1 MNELG
6 DVEYKYGII
15 IKKLSCD
22 TQGINLPLLQEYL
35 VEIRP
40 QITRKMKVYE
50 LYKFN
55 RSKDQKDENIFEE
68 FKIQVLHRQNDTE
81 EKKRSYSPSDNRTLD
96 EIFSEVRESLKHAFT
111 LPDSDRKTICR
122 RIMRKWH
129 PDKKPHDVSRT
140 TKVFQY
146 IRRIIQK
153 LENGENVDVNDKA
166 EPANTRHP
174 WSENL
179 FEEFDRWFR
188 REQNYER
195 HYSSFSSNSSK
206 PRAKTTE
213 HTYYP
218 NPQPYTANKWLDEAK
233 YDICFTQQA
242 EKTNINSFSWI
253 CFSSYKVS
261 ENI

>member
-1 MNELG
+1 M
-6 DVEYKYGII
+6 I
-15 IKKLSCD
+15 
-22 TQGINLPLLQEYL
+22 
-35 VEIRP
+35 
-40 QITRKMKVYE
+40 
-50 LYKFN
+50 
-55 RSKDQKDENIFEE
+55 QK
-68 FKIQVLHRQNDTE
+68 R
-81 EKKRSYSPSDNRTLD
+81 KKRNYPPSDNRTLD
-96 EIFSEVRESLKHAFT
+96 EIFSEVRASLKYAFT

-129 PDKKPHDVSRT
+129 PDKNLHDVSRA

-166 EPANTRHP
+166 KPTNTRYP

-179 FEEFDRWFR
+179 FEEFDRSFR

-206 PRAKTTE
+206 PRAKTTK

-233 YDICFTQQA
+233 YDICFTQRA
-242 EKTNINSFSWI
+242 EQTNNNSFSWI

-261 ENI
+261 ENIYRVNAKVTSLFE